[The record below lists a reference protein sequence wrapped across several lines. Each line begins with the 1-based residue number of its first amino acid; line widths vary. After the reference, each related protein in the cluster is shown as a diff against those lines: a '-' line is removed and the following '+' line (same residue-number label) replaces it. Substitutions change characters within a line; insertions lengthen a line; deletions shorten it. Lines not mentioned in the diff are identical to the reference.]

1 MLSAEQVPTAA
12 RAEAMMNLRLNMIA
26 LLELQTVAAEPVG
39 CLNFISVSWL
49 YYSYYELLVK
59 QPDRESWPLWT

>member
-1 MLSAEQVPTAA
+1 MIDRATMLSAEQVPTAA

-39 CLNFISVSWL
+39 CLNFVSVS
-49 YYSYYELLVK
+49 
-59 QPDRESWPLWT
+59 